1 VALQNFSYKKGEEEL
16 LKLKKKISPHPGK
29 QQTLKQNLTYIS
41 Q

>member
-29 QQTLKQNLTYIS
+29 
-41 Q
+41 